1 MKHIFKIFF
10 VAAGIISFSSCSGN
24 LHQGNK
30 DEGVIDFD
38 TKAVDQNN
46 PLYSFAPSSAI
57 LKFKGEK
64 FAIEMNAY
72 SMFKTSIIGNS
83 KEKTLTQTIDFMDV
97 QQACIEDEA
106 QVAESNNEFKLR
118 IEETTE
124 TKKIIGLKCYKAKV
138 TKLNDSAASFDV
150 WYTKDLGME
159 NCNTLTPY
167 SQLKGVM
174 IDYRVKKMGLEMHF
188 LAKSFKNV
196 CVEDDVFVIPTS
208 MKIVSREEMAKFFTS
223 LQ

>member
-10 VAAGIISFSSCSGN
+10 VAAGIIFFASCNHN
-24 LHQGNK
+24 LQQGNK
-30 DEGVIDFD
+30 DEGIIDFE

-46 PLYSFAPSSAI
+46 PLYSLAPSSAI
-57 LKFKGEK
+57 LKFKGDK

-72 SMFKTSIIGNS
+72 SLFKTSIIGNS
-83 KEKTLTQTIDFMDV
+83 KEKTLAQTIDFMDV
-97 QQACIEDEA
+97 QQACIEDSA
-106 QVAESNNEFKLR
+106 QVSESNNEFRLK

-138 TKLNDSAASFDV
+138 TKLNDTAASFDV
-150 WYTKDLGME
+150 WYTKELGME

-196 CVEDDVFVIPTS
+196 CVEDDAFVIPPT
-208 MKIVSREEMAKFFTS
+208 MKIVSRDEMANFFTS